1 MSEDDDTTEILS
13 CTLEIFLVIQSAI
26 SVVIRLDNFI
36 GVKVLSSYYRPRKIA
51 CSVGVQELIQMGV
64 LKPGQKLLL
73 AWIVGQDSVYTDIDR
88 GFDAARNKI

>member
-1 MSEDDDTTEILS
+1 MSEAHDTMEFLS

-26 SVVIRLDNFI
+26 LVVIRLDSFI
-36 GVKVLSSYYRPRKIA
+36 GVKVLSSCYRPRKIA

-73 AWIVGQDSVYTDIDR
+73 AWIGGQDSVYPDIDR